1 MSSLEIIAQKDAQIN
16 QKDDLINEQSEHI
29 KQLKFQ
35 NNQLLRLIYGSKS
48 ERFISTIED
57 PSQLHLFGEQEQQA
71 ELEEQT
77 EHISYDRKK
86 ATKKHPG
93 RYEIPDHL
101 PVIEQIIEP
110 EENTEGLIRIGEE
123 VSESLDYTPASLVK
137 RRIIRPK
144 YADKQKDSIYI
155 AAMPER
161 FMNKGI
167 AEPGLLSHMV
177 VSKYVDHLPLY
188 RQAKQLA
195 REFDFHV
202 SASTMN
208 NWMSYVCD
216 RLEPIYD
223 SLQKQVLASSYIQV
237 DESPLTVLERKIRK
251 TGKSPPDSKKRMIG
265 YQWVYMSPEQ
275 KTVYFNY
282 RKGRG
287 MHGPKEILTGYEG
300 YVQSDGYA
308 VYDKI
313 ARQNEAIKSIGC
325 LAHARRKF
333 YEAKDSDRKR
343 SEYAMIIFNKI
354 YQLDSQ
360 YDRADME
367 VNNSRYTLR
376 QDQIKPLYEELLS
389 WIQKES
395 EVVLPKS
402 PIGKAMNYYQSQYT
416 KLIGCLEQGNLHLDN
431 NWVENKI
438 RPLALGRKNYLF
450 AGSHNGAKWIAM
462 MYSFFGTC
470 YMNNINPRTW
480 LQETMEYMT
489 THKIED
495 YSILIPGNMRE

>member
-1 MSSLEIIAQKDAQIN
+1 MNTAEIIAEKDQIIIQQAALN
-16 QKDDLINEQSEHI
+16 KKQEERIQTLEH
-29 KQLKFQ
+29 QY
-35 NNQLLRLIYGSKS
+35 NQLLRLVYGSKS

-57 PSQLHLFGEQEQQA
+57 PAQLGLFEQEVDQE
-71 ELEEQT
+71 ELEKQT

-93 RYEIPDHL
+93 RHEIPDHL
-101 PVIEQIIEP
+101 PVIEQVIEP
-110 EENTEGLIRIGEE
+110 EGNTEGLVKIGQEI
-123 VSESLDYTPASLVK
+123 SDSLDYTPASLVK

-144 YADKQKDSIYI
+144 YADKKTDSIHI
-155 AAMPER
+155 APMPER

-188 RQAKQLA
+188 RQAKQFA
-195 REFDFHV
+195 REFDFYV

-216 RLEPIYD
+216 RLEPIYE
-223 SLQKQVLASSYIQV
+223 SIQKQVLASSYIQV
-237 DESPLTVLERKIRK
+237 DESPLKVLERKIGK
-251 TGKSPPDSKKRMIG
+251 TGKSPPDSKKKMIG

-287 MHGPKEILTGYEG
+287 MHGPKEVLESYQGH
-300 YVQSDGYA
+300 VQTDGYA

-313 ARQNEAIKSIGC
+313 ARQNESIKSIGC

-333 YEAKDSDRKR
+333 YEAKDSDKKR
-343 SEYAMIIFNKI
+343 SDYAMSILNKI
-354 YQLDSQ
+354 YHLDGQ
-360 YDRADME
+360 YDRADLA
-367 VNNSRYTLR
+367 VNDSRYTLR
-376 QDQIKPLYEELLS
+376 QEQIKPLYEELLS

-402 PIGKAMNYYQSQYT
+402 PIGKAMNYYQSQYP

-470 YMNNINPRTW
+470 YMNDINPRTW

-495 YSILIPGNMRE
+495 YSTLIPGNPRV

>member
-1 MSSLEIIAQKDAQIN
+1 VSSLEIIEDQKVELIK
-16 QKDDLINEQSEHI
+16 KDHLINEQSEHI

-35 NNQLLRLIYGSKS
+35 NDQLLRLIYGSKS

-57 PSQLHLFGEQEQQA
+57 PSQLHLFGEQEDPTK
-71 ELEEQT
+71 LEEQT

-86 ATKKHPG
+86 STKKHPG
-93 RYEIPDHL
+93 RHEIPDHL
-101 PVIEQIIEP
+101 PVIEQVIEP

-287 MHGPKEILTGYEG
+287 MHGPKEILEGYQG

-313 ARQNEAIKSIGC
+313 ARQNQAIKSIGC

-333 YEAKDSDRKR
+333 YEAKDSDNKR
-343 SEYAMIIFNKI
+343 SEYAMSIFNKI
-354 YQLDSQ
+354 YQLDGE
-360 YDRADME
+360 YKREDLTVKDTRFK
-367 VNNSRYTLR
+367 LR
-376 QDQIKPLYEELLS
+376 QEKIKPLFEQLLN

-402 PIGKAMNYYQSQYT
+402 PIGKAMNYFQSQYP
-416 KLIGCLEQGNLHLDN
+416 KLSGCLEQGNLHLDN

-450 AGSHNGAKWIAM
+450 AGSHKGARWIAM

-470 YMNNINPRTW
+470 YMNDINPRTW
-480 LQETMEYMT
+480 LQESMVYMT

-495 YSILIPGNMRE
+495 YSILIPGNMEE